1 MKPYVITISRQF
13 ASMGRSIA
21 IALSKELDIEFYD
34 RDLVEEVARRMSL
47 SVSLI
52 SEEEETAGHV
62 YWNRQFPLGLGLPN
76 LQDEVFAAQKSIIQ
90 DLAKKESCVIVGR
103 LADDI
108 LAKHPNRLSVYIY
121 APYES
126 RLDNCVNKLHMEEGV
141 AKKMLVEVDAS
152 RERYYKKYAING
164 KGFFTNRQLMID
176 SSHFGIEGTAKLIA
190 DVVRSKFED

>member
-62 YWNRQFPLGLGLPN
+62 YWNRQFPL
-76 LQDEVFAAQKSIIQ
+76 
-90 DLAKKESCVIVGR
+90 
-103 LADDI
+103 
-108 LAKHPNRLSVYIY
+108 
-121 APYES
+121 
-126 RLDNCVNKLHMEEGV
+126 
-141 AKKMLVEVDAS
+141 
-152 RERYYKKYAING
+152 
-164 KGFFTNRQLMID
+164 
-176 SSHFGIEGTAKLIA
+176 
-190 DVVRSKFED
+190 

>member
-190 DVVRSKFED
+190 NVVRSKFED

>member
-152 RERYYKKYAING
+152 RERYYKKYATNG

-190 DVVRSKFED
+190 NVVRSKFED